1 VRVSRMR
8 WRVRAR
14 DSLKPGH
21 SANLLGG
28 NSLRDSS
35 KIVFI
40 FATCSSFSFRSLL
53 NLSIILFGPR
63 EWFEFAF
70 LSAPLLARYTRSS
83 EPPVTTPSA
92 KTATINNQT
101 CNLTLPCGFISFL
114 RHFSAARYPCLRPW
128 RSTHPA
134 KNRRRQTLVSALH
147 FQYPPPATAASASAS
162 ATPPLRMR
170 TQPSP
175 GWRV

>member
-1 VRVSRMR
+1 MR

-40 FATCSSFSFRSLL
+40 FVTCSSLRLRSLL

-63 EWFEFAF
+63 EWFGPAF
-70 LSAPLLARYTRSS
+70 LSAPLLARYTRSR

-92 KTATINNQT
+92 KTATINSQT

-114 RHFSAARYPCLRPW
+114 RHFSPALSPGLRPW
-128 RSTHPA
+128 RSTHPVRM
-134 KNRRRQTLVSALH
+134 RRRPTSVSALH
-147 FQYPPPATAASASAS
+147 LQRPPPATAANASAS
-162 ATPPLRMR
+162 ATPPR
-170 TQPSP
+170 
-175 GWRV
+175 